1 MSEFFSD
8 PQHQPF
14 ALGHTPGQAHIGALL
29 IHGFPG
35 TPAEMRPLGERLAA
49 AGWAVRGPLLPGFGP
64 QIPTLGDKTRHD
76 WLTAVR
82 HAWQQVR
89 AAHETAV
96 LIGFSMGGALALHLA
111 AGPQPPDGLVLLA
124 PFWRLA
130 GWQGNL
136 LPIVKHFRKT
146 FYPFAQA
153 NFGDT
158 AVRQQLHELMPDAD
172 LDDTAVQ
179 ARIRQE
185 AQLPTRTIDEVR
197 RLGLES
203 IKLAAE
209 VHCPTL
215 VLQGSEDTVV
225 LPRFSRQLITRLGG
239 PVTYREIPGKHT
251 FPKMQPTDAY
261 DFTPEIFGFVAGVN
275 RVKSKK

>member
-1 MSEFFSD
+1 MSDFYSGPE
-8 PQHQPF
+8 HQPF
-14 ALGHTPGQAHIGALL
+14 ALNHVPGQTAVGALL

-35 TPAEMRPLGERLAA
+35 TPAEMRPLGKRLAA
-49 AGWAVRGPLLPGFGP
+49 AGWAAHGPLLPGFGP

-82 HAWQQVR
+82 QSWQQLR
-89 AAHETAV
+89 AAHETTV
-96 LIGFSMGGALALHLA
+96 LVGFSMGGALALHLA
-111 AGPQPPDGLVLLA
+111 AEPQPPDFLVLLA

-136 LPIVKHFRKT
+136 LPIVKHFQKT

-153 NFGDT
+153 DFSDT
-158 AVRQQLHELMPDAD
+158 AVRQQLQEVMPGAD

-197 RLGLES
+197 RVGLEANQRAS
-203 IKLAAE
+203 A
-209 VHCPTL
+209 VRCPTL
-215 VLQGSEDTVV
+215 VLQGLQDTVV

-239 PVTYREIPGKHT
+239 PVTYRELPGKHT
-251 FPKMQPTDAY
+251 FPKMLTPDAY
-261 DFTPEIFGFVAGVN
+261 DFTPDILDFV
-275 RVKSKK
+275 RRRS

>member
-1 MSEFFSD
+1 MSDFYSGPE
-8 PQHQPF
+8 HQPF
-14 ALGHTPGQAHIGALL
+14 ALNDTPGQTAVGALL

-35 TPAEMRPLGERLAA
+35 TPAEMRPLAERLAA
-49 AGWAVRGPLLPGFGP
+49 AGWAAHGPLLPGFGP
-64 QIPTLGDKTRHD
+64 QIPTLGDKTRQD

-82 HAWQQVR
+82 HTWQQLR

-96 LIGFSMGGALALHLA
+96 LVGFSMGGALALHLA
-111 AGPQPPDGLVLLA
+111 AEPKPPDFLVLLA

-136 LPIVKHFRKT
+136 LPIVKHFQKT

-153 NFGDT
+153 DFADT
-158 AVRQQLHELMPDAD
+158 AVRQQLQDVMPGAD
-172 LDDTAVQ
+172 LDDPAVQ

-197 RLGLES
+197 RVGLEANQR
-203 IKLAAE
+203 AAE
-209 VHCPTL
+209 VRCPTL
-215 VLQGSEDTVV
+215 VLQGLQDTVV
-225 LPRFSRQLITRLGG
+225 LPRFSRQLITRLSG

-251 FPKMQPTDAY
+251 FPKMPTPNAY
-261 DFTPEIFGFVAGVN
+261 DFTPDILDFVTQMN